1 MYEADFQNIFVVLDN
16 LSTVLKLE
24 VVKEDIFKCC
34 LRTKFVFLPVRSP
47 DLNLIEV
54 KGGYDGYKG
63 RRQLTI
69 LHSKMN
75 KK

>member
-1 MYEADFQNIFVVLDN
+1 M
-16 LSTVLKLE
+16 LSENKICISASKITY
-24 VVKEDIFKCC
+24 
-34 LRTKFVFLPVRSP
+34 
-47 DLNLIEV
+47 LNLIEEE
-54 KGGYDGYKG
+54 DGHDDYKG